1 MIKSCNFS
9 QFVIY
14 IFLFI
19 RSKEKLL
26 WMRLIDALR
35 NGILLLKCPLKD
47 VRLSCLVTTFLA
59 RASLIAN
66 QPLHP
71 LYSSLHT
78 FLMAKPALDLN
89 TIPELLQLLHSSHV
103 EHNAHRHWILENI
116 RDGMRRED
124 DVDMALKC
132 VLFRMLLD
140 FHTCILSDTKTK
152 VSQKPFS
159 AWHIFNY

>member
-1 MIKSCNFS
+1 
-9 QFVIY
+9 
-14 IFLFI
+14 
-19 RSKEKLL
+19 
-26 WMRLIDALR
+26 MRLIDALR
-35 NGILLLKCPLKD
+35 NGIVFLKCPLKD

-59 RASLIAN
+59 RASLIAS

-103 EHNAHRHWILENI
+103 EHREHRHWILENI

-124 DVDMALKC
+124 DVDVALKC
-132 VLFRMLLD
+132 VLYRMLLD
-140 FHTCILSDTKTK
+140 FHTCILSDAKTK
-152 VSQKPFS
+152 VS
-159 AWHIFNY
+159 

>member
-1 MIKSCNFS
+1 
-9 QFVIY
+9 
-14 IFLFI
+14 
-19 RSKEKLL
+19 
-26 WMRLIDALR
+26 MRLIDALR
-35 NGILLLKCPLKD
+35 NGIIFLKCPLKD

-59 RASLIAN
+59 RASLIAS

-103 EHNAHRHWILENI
+103 EHKEHRHWILENI

-124 DVDMALKC
+124 DVDVALKC

-140 FHTCILSDTKTK
+140 FHTCVLSDAKTK
-152 VSQKPFS
+152 VS
-159 AWHIFNY
+159 